1 MVHAAAWLLSRL
13 PLRLLHALGAGAGL
27 VVYALSP
34 DYRQKLDQMLGFAGL
49 RSGAMRRRAAAEA
62 GRFALELPWVWLRP
76 LDEVLARIGPID
88 WSPLDAV
95 MAGGNGVLLLTPHLG
110 CFEVAARCRAK
121 LAPITVLYKPP
132 RQPALRAL
140 VERARAIPGLTGA
153 PANLAGVRTLLR
165 ALRRGEV
172 VGLLPDQVPDA
183 GEGEWAPF
191 FDRPAY
197 TMTLPGRLAQAS
209 GAGVCLLVAER
220 LPRGRGWRVHV
231 EAFTDT
237 PTPAALNAG
246 MERLVRRFPEQYL
259 WGYNRYKQPAGAP
272 PPDPP
277 PDPISAPIARPD
289 QTPASLPSSTPP
301 APPHP

>member
-1 MVHAAAWLLSRL
+1 LRALVQTIAWLLSRL
-13 PLRLLHALGAGAGL
+13 PLRALHALGAGAGL
-27 VVYALSP
+27 LVYASSP
-34 DYRQKLDQMLGFAGL
+34 SYRAKLDQTLQVAGL
-49 RSGAMRRRAAAEA
+49 SSGRMRRRAAAEA

-76 LDEVLARIGPID
+76 LDEVLSRIEPID
-88 WSPLDAV
+88 WSPLNRVA
-95 MAGGNGVLLLTPHLG
+95 AQGKGVLLLTPHLG

-140 VERARAIPGLTGA
+140 VEGARTIPGLSAA
-153 PANLAGVRTLLR
+153 PANLAGVRALLR

-191 FDRPAY
+191 FGRPAY
-197 TMTLPGRLAQAS
+197 TMTLPGRLAQSS

-220 LPRGRGWRVHV
+220 LSQGRGWRVHV
-231 EAFTDT
+231 DAFADS
-237 PTPAALNAG
+237 PTPSALNAA

-259 WGYNRYKQPAGAP
+259 WGYNRYKQPAGVPGPTGPLSPVATVTPVSPDSTITAP
-272 PPDPP
+272 PP
-277 PDPISAPIARPD
+277 
-289 QTPASLPSSTPP
+289 
-301 APPHP
+301 